1 MKAITVENLSKVYS
15 VATANSEGMSFRE
28 MLIDQ
33 ARSIFK
39 KSQKQ
44 ELFYALKDVSF
55 EVEQGEVLG
64 IIGKNGSGKSTLLKI
79 LSKITAPT
87 SGRAIVRGRVASLLE
102 VGTGFH
108 AELTGRENIFMSGII
123 LGMKRWEINQHFDE
137 IVSFAGVEQFLDM
150 PVKKY
155 SSGMRLRLA
164 FSVAAHLQ
172 PEILLVDEVLAV
184 GDYEFEKKCLKV
196 MEGISSAGR
205 TILFVSHNMD
215 TVVRLSTRVIYFNE
229 GRVKQCGVPKEIINS
244 YLGFIRKNTWQ
255 VTGSDTDLLHTNL
268 VQVTEIKIT
277 NLSLQQHGSIDS
289 TEELCVKVS
298 YRIEQKNTRV
308 SVILYFY
315 NDNNDLLFTAF
326 EAVSAFAEGEM
337 RDQSSYTSCC
347 TVPKN
352 IFREGC
358 YSITVEFANAGTKGH
373 LLESNLVTRLHSI
386 LSFSVSKN
394 SVGKS
399 DFSWPDL
406 GIISPAIIWNVTKN
420 NPLL

>member
-15 VATANSEGMSFRE
+15 VATANNEGMSFRE

-33 ARSIFK
+33 ARSLFK
-39 KSQKQ
+39 KSQQKEQ
-44 ELFYALKDVSF
+44 FYALKDVSF

-64 IIGKNGSGKSTLLKI
+64 IIGKNGSGKSTLLKV

-123 LGMKRWEINQHFDE
+123 LGMKRWEINKYFDE

-196 MEGISSAGR
+196 MNGISNAGR

-215 TVVRLSTRVIYFNE
+215 TLKRLCNRAILLKNGQVAHVGNTQNIVDD
-229 GRVKQCGVPKEIINS
+229 
-244 YLGFIRKNTWQ
+244 YLGLFQDNQPGFSWSNKEHLSSDFVDIDEISILSFKNNGERY
-255 VTGSDTDLLHTNL
+255 VYNNDSVV
-268 VQVTEIKIT
+268 VQTTYTIKLPNARI
-277 NLSLQQHGSIDS
+277 SLF
-289 TEELCVKVS
+289 LM
-298 YRIEQKNTRV
+298 
-308 SVILYFY
+308 FY
-315 NDNNDLLFTAF
+315 NKKNELLFTAC
-326 EAVSAFAEGEM
+326 EALSDTIKADIRATGKYVSI
-337 RDQSSYTSCC
+337 CI
-347 TVPKN
+347 VPPF
-352 IFREGC
+352 IFKEEIIYVSFRFG
-358 YSITVEFANAGTKGH
+358 NAGVAGRV
-373 LLESNLVTRLHSI
+373 LESNFLIGADRILQFQVKEHSKH
-386 LSFSVSKN
+386 FYE
-394 SVGKS
+394 G
-399 DFSWPDL
+399 F
-406 GIISPAIIWNVTKN
+406 IWNDTEGLIKPALKWDVRN
-420 NPLL
+420 VL

>member
-15 VATANSEGMSFRE
+15 VTTANNEGMSFRE

-33 ARSIFK
+33 ARSLFK

-44 ELFYALKDVSF
+44 ELFHALKDVSF

-108 AELTGRENIFMSGII
+108 AELSGRENIFMSGII

-137 IVSFAGVEQFLDM
+137 IVSFAGVERFLDM

-184 GDYEFEKKCLKV
+184 GDYEFEKKCLNVIKDFNQL
-196 MEGISSAGR
+196 GR
-205 TILFVSHNMD
+205 TAIFVSHSMVAIQRLCKKCIVMSKG
-215 TVVRLSTRVIYFNE
+215 TVVYYGTVGQAISQYFSN
-229 GRVKQCGVPKEIINS
+229 GLNK
-244 YLGFIRKNTWQ
+244 
-255 VTGSDTDLLHTNL
+255 GSRSWGEDEAPGDAA
-268 VQVTEIKIT
+268 IKI
-277 NLSLQQHGSIDS
+277 LSIAVSGKDTQRIVAFSYQDEIQITISYKVYSQQ
-289 TEELCVKVS
+289 EMF
-298 YRIEQKNTRV
+298 
-308 SVILYFY
+308 SVMLYFY
-315 NDNNDLLFTAF
+315 NEEGILLFSSLDTGNDQWFRRPRSRGYYQSTCIIPACLFRPGNISVSVHIITTNVGPRF
-326 EAVSAFAEGEM
+326 EISDVVTFSVTDETLVSAVMG
-337 RDQSSYTSCC
+337 DWNWTW
-347 TVPKN
+347 P
-352 IFREGC
+352 
-358 YSITVEFANAGTKGH
+358 NAAI
-373 LLESNLVTRLHSI
+373 RPI
-386 LSFSVSKN
+386 LP
-394 SVGKS
+394 
-399 DFSWPDL
+399 W
-406 GIISPAIIWNVTKN
+406 IIEEKV
-420 NPLL
+420 

>member
-33 ARSIFK
+33 ARSLFK

-44 ELFYALKDVSF
+44 ELFHALKDVSF

-108 AELTGRENIFMSGII
+108 AELSGRENIFMSGII

-137 IVSFAGVEQFLDM
+137 IVSFAGVERFLDM

-196 MEGISSAGR
+196 MEGISNAGR

-215 TVVRLSTRVIYFNE
+215 MVARLCPKTLLLLNGQQVLLGHTKQVINTYLMYSGMMKSSIEWGIGEQPGNEKITLQSIICLNEKNGLVAREQDLEIRLGYTIKQSGTRLSFILIFYDEKGNVIFSGTECLLEEFAIKDRKKGNYISTCLIPKNTFNE
-229 GRVKQCGVPKEIINS
+229 GPV
-244 YLGFIRKNTWQ
+244 Y
-255 VTGSDTDLLHTNL
+255 
-268 VQVTEIKIT
+268 
-277 NLSLQQHGSIDS
+277 
-289 TEELCVKVS
+289 
-298 YRIEQKNTRV
+298 V
-308 SVILYFY
+308 SVRTIDLRRHLGQAEDNIYLEKILH
-315 NDNNDLLFTAF
+315 FTVRSDMHYPVL
-326 EAVSAFAEGEM
+326 EAKRWESDGVVRPE
-337 RDQSSYTSCC
+337 YTW
-347 TVPKN
+347 K
-352 IFREGC
+352 
-358 YSITVEFANAGTKGH
+358 
-373 LLESNLVTRLHSI
+373 
-386 LSFSVSKN
+386 
-394 SVGKS
+394 
-399 DFSWPDL
+399 
-406 GIISPAIIWNVTKN
+406 ISMEK
-420 NPLL
+420 